1 MMTIIKEQVN
11 LEAQPLSRFTGQ
23 HETIHVACSVKLV
36 EDRRFELLT
45 PAVQKQCSP
54 S

>member
-1 MMTIIKEQVN
+1 MNNPSGFVKYPLNKKTLNKSEKERRLGRN
-11 LEAQPLSRFTGQ
+11 
-23 HETIHVACSVKLV
+23 LV
-36 EDRRFELLT
+36 EDRRLELLT